1 MKRSRLDMKEKSIM
15 EPVQET
21 SPKEGDSTED
31 LTLDTKVTCFVCGK
45 KGQLRRL
52 ITHQMTAH
60 SALQFIPPEPKAITC
75 NFCKHAMPSTSLD
88 RHLKRKHPAEY
99 SKLQKQKIAQTLA
112 TPIQP
117 VITKPVVKIEQVP
130 RILEYVPKKEP
141 EVKKV
146 PKIEVIEPVPEPT
159 IIIKKQSTVLSVEE
173 DDDGFF
179 DLVITEF
186 SDL

>member
-1 MKRSRLDMKEKSIM
+1 MKRSRWDMKEKSTM
-15 EPVQET
+15 ESVQRT
-21 SPKEGDSTED
+21 KEDDSTEN

-45 KGQLRRL
+45 KGPLRRL
-52 ITHQMTAH
+52 NFHQTTAH

-75 NFCKHAMPSTSLD
+75 NLCKYAMPSTSLD

-117 VITKPVVKIEQVP
+117 VIPKPVVKIEQVP

-141 EVKKV
+141 EAKKV
-146 PKIEVIEPVPEPT
+146 PKIEVVEPVHVPEPM
-159 IIIKKQSTVLSVEE
+159 IIIKKQSMLSVEE

-186 SDL
+186 SD